1 MSPRRLLAAAIA
13 ALLSGGGFVGAGPAG
28 ASASHA
34 QISGDGS
41 SWASN
46 AVNQWIADVN
56 SQGLQ
61 VVFTST
67 GSAQGRQDFANGS
80 VDFAVSD
87 IGYQGVDPLTGQQDA
102 SPNRSY
108 VYLPIVAGGTA
119 FAYQIRVGGQLVRN
133 LRLSGQTLAKIFTN
147 QITNWSDP
155 AITAD
160 NNGRA
165 LPSIPIVPVVHSEGS
180 GSTAQ
185 FTTYLDTE
193 FPSLWRPFI
202 NNGGQLPPGKDFT
215 EYWPAKGNQVAE
227 DGSDNIENFVSAAG
241 SNGAIGYDEYSYP
254 LGQNQPVAKIEN
266 AAGYFTLPTQYD
278 VAVALTQAQIDP
290 QTLLQTLTNV
300 YTYSDPRTYPLSSY
314 SYGIIPTGS
323 NDPRMTTAKRQTL
336 VDYLYYSICGGQKE
350 IGPIGYSSLPIN
362 LVQAS
367 FNQIDT
373 LKTADPAVDITARD
387 PTTCNN
393 PTFDPANPGT
403 NLLAQEAPQPPPCDQ
418 SGQGPCGGVT
428 NAKDTETLGGG
439 GTGGGGQTTAPTAP
453 GPAGSS
459 PPPGGAPGPTGA
471 LPGSTGG
478 STGGPTGKGVP
489 SRGGS
494 KSAGGGGG
502 ALVTGVPGNAIDAS
516 SAYADTAVAQP
527 TETQLADEPPSPVP
541 FRWAGA
547 EVLLIPLSLLLVL
560 AVVVGPPVVVRLLG
574 RGRGER

>member
-1 MSPRRLLAAAIA
+1 MRPPRLLAAAIA
-13 ALLSGGGFVGAGPAG
+13 ALLSGAGGFLAGPAG

-34 QISGDGS
+34 QINGDGS

-87 IGYQGVDPLTGQQDA
+87 IGYQGVDALTGQQDA

-193 FPSLWRPFI
+193 FPALWRPFL

-350 IGPIGYSSLPIN
+350 IGPIGYSSLPLN

-373 LKTADPAVDITARD
+373 LKTADAGVDITARD

-393 PTFDPANPGT
+393 PTFDPANPGA
-403 NLLAQEAPQPPPCDQ
+403 NLLAQEAPQPPACDQ
-418 SGQGPCGGVT
+418 SGQGPCGGVA

-439 GTGGGGQTTAPTAP
+439 ATGANGGGGQTTAPS
-453 GPAGSS
+453 G
-459 PPPGGAPGPTGA
+459 PGPTGSSPQ
-471 LPGSTGG
+471 PGASPGPPG
-478 STGGPTGKGVP
+478 ASPGPTGGPTGKGGP
-489 SRGGS
+489 TRRGS
-494 KSAGGGGG
+494 SSAGGGGG
-502 ALVTGVPGNAIDAS
+502 ASVAGATGITTGAGAAS
-516 SAYADTAVAQP
+516 GDTAVAQP
-527 TETQLADEPPSPVP
+527 TQTQLADGPPSPVP

-547 EVLLIPLSLLLVL
+547 EVLLIPLSLLLLLV
-560 AVVVGPPVVVRLLG
+560 VVVGPPVVVRLLG
-574 RGRGER
+574 RRGDRR